1 MDSALIGAQ
10 PLHSLSLVNVAQAA
24 ATEFGAFTPSLKG
37 HHMNKTFIAASLLT
51 LFSASVFAQ
60 APATPNTPNTNT
72 PRVDKREVR
81 QEARIQQG
89 VASGELNAKET
100 ARMEKGQDRVE
111 SAEAKAKADGNV
123 TKKERAHLTHM
134 QNKQSKRIARQKH
147 DAQKAPAAV
156 PAPAAQP
163 K

>member
-1 MDSALIGAQ
+1 
-10 PLHSLSLVNVAQAA
+10 VNVAQAA
-24 ATEFGAFTPSLKG
+24 ATEFAAFTPSLKG
-37 HHMNKTFIAASLLT
+37 HHMNKTLIAASLLT

-60 APATPNTPNTNT
+60 APATPNTNT